1 MARRLFTKSD
11 WLARGRSDKQLRW
24 QLKTGKCVRVVHG
37 VYADGADE
45 PDALTIARAQ
55 VLAADSFAH
64 SIVAGHLHHLDAVD
78 EREPVHTRRRGRLI
92 GGELVERDGVPCTN
106 GLQTIVD
113 LAAVL
118 DDLEWEQAL
127 ESALFKKLLTITEL
141 AQLDLRRVPGAARV
155 RRVLALR
162 PPGARPTES
171 LLETLMV
178 QLARITAGVPEPTRQ
193 VEVFDE
199 FGEFVARV
207 DLAWPELGLFI
218 ELDGQHHKG
227 QPVYD
232 ANRESRVVA
241 ATGWLCARFT
251 WDEIRRNPKTS
262 GRRLAQIVEQARRR
276 PVTAAR

>member
-11 WLARGRSDKQLRW
+11 WLARGRSEKQLRW
-24 QLKTGKCVRVVHG
+24 RLKTKQCVRVVHG
-37 VYADGADE
+37 VYADGPEE
-45 PDALTIARAQ
+45 PDALTVARAS

-64 SIVAGHLHHLDAVD
+64 GIVAGRLHRLDAVD
-78 EREPVHTRRRGRLI
+78 EHQPIHTRRRGRLV
-92 GGELVERDGVPCTN
+92 GGALIRRDGVSCTN
-106 GLQTIVD
+106 GLQTMLD
-113 LAAVL
+113 LAPL
-118 DDLEWEQAL
+118 LTDLEWEQAL
-127 ESALFKKLLTITEL
+127 ESALFKKLLTLDDL
-141 AQLDLRRVPGAARV
+141 AQMELRRLQGADRI
-155 RRVLALR
+155 RRVLELR

-178 QLARITAGVPEPTRQ
+178 QLARITDGVPEPTRQ
-193 VEVFDE
+193 VEVFNE

-218 ELDGQHHKG
+218 ELDGQQHKG

-251 WDEIRRNPKTS
+251 WDEVRRNPKTT
-262 GRRLAQIVEQARRR
+262 GRRLARIVEQARRR
-276 PVTAAR
+276 PLSAA